1 MGPTIYSTFSCFR
14 CLYFRLQLF
23 YVDRVI
29 HFARPIPRL
38 FPAFRGWSKE
48 LLNQREF
55 SEIRFGGFGRGVIE
69 LPEYD
74 VVHADGVGNPTQ
86 GHGEDGGGCSSP
98 VTVCVYGPKTFA
110 EVVAEATTVAARSI
124 RELLRLVKNASDGV
138 FDGKVCGQLREAI
151 QVLVRLKLRVNCTI
165 SAGSQP
171 SQSTFSQREDIFWS
185 KEENIRAIED
195 IERAIMERNEF
206 MDMPSFSLGLTQDF
220 NDVVRAGGGD
230 NEPVCGLAGSGRSN
244 GLGLAADLVNGVG
257 GACASPSPLQG
268 ADVNLVN
275 PAVGSPVEDV
285 GPANIGVGN
294 LCYSGDM
301 AAPPAAGGAE
311 IVGQVSGTEVELE
324 GTAVAPDEVTPFVE
338 PADQVIGDDRCRS
351 DGAVCGAPLKTVR
364 AARPPPDAVRGIGP
378 LGEKSDGTSDLAVGS
393 LPDSPDEAVIVNWL
407 LAGGADNMEEVVFCI
422 GSRLARW
429 DDLLTL
435 VPGSE
440 VGVAVID
447 AWASLLNQRE
457 RVKAPVV
464 DGSHDRGLRVGWFR
478 DGLKVDQESSP
489 YEDLRK
495 VDLMFFPI
503 IRSEHYFLICFDF
516 RRFRM
521 EIIDNSSSPG
531 SKSSKYGESLID
543 MQDMLQEFF
552 TKSHPGRS
560 ILCAGL
566 EPKQMQIRWRV
577 PNNKIDCGVYLMRH
591 MESFA
596 GQPVKQWNCGL
607 VKGDQSMLH
616 KLRLRY
622 MKELAVSE
630 YNIHNATNVARAYQS
645 INAPLASL

>member
-1 MGPTIYSTFSCFR
+1 M
-14 CLYFRLQLF
+14 
-23 YVDRVI
+23 
-29 HFARPIPRL
+29 
-38 FPAFRGWSKE
+38 
-48 LLNQREF
+48 
-55 SEIRFGGFGRGVIE
+55 
-69 LPEYD
+69 
-74 VVHADGVGNPTQ
+74 
-86 GHGEDGGGCSSP
+86 
-98 VTVCVYGPKTFA
+98 
-110 EVVAEATTVAARSI
+110 
-124 RELLRLVKNASDGV
+124 LRLVKNASDGV
-138 FDGKVCGQLREAI
+138 FDGEVCGQLREAI
-151 QVLVRLKLRVNCTI
+151 QVLVGLKQRVNCTI

-220 NDVVRAGGGD
+220 NDAVRAGGGD

-294 LCYSGDM
+294 LCCSGDM
-301 AAPPAAGGAE
+301 AAPPAAGGAK

-324 GTAVAPDEVTPFVE
+324 GTAVAPDEVTSFVE

-393 LPDSPDEAVIVNWL
+393 LPDSPDEAL
-407 LAGGADNMEEVVFCI
+407 H
-422 GSRLARW
+422 
-429 DDLLTL
+429 T
-435 VPGSE
+435 
-440 VGVAVID
+440 
-447 AWASLLNQRE
+447 
-457 RVKAPVV
+457 VV

-489 YEDLRK
+489 YEDLGK

-566 EPKQMQIRWRV
+566 EPKQMQMRWRV

-607 VKGDQSMLH
+607 VKGDQRVVNHQFCSLVFATCCCS
-616 KLRLRY
+616 RLFCVNANLCY
-622 MKELAVSE
+622 M
-630 YNIHNATNVARAYQS
+630 
-645 INAPLASL
+645 